1 MDLRRI
7 IIISFSLLPVYRF
20 SSFLFRMTSS
30 ATKIATIARSRGRF
44 CWRKCMRGAVMEG
57 SVGPVDWLSSE
68 AEVERVKE
76 EGAREDEEEG
86 GEGMKSSGEDASAK
100 FSDPLPSSPSSVP
113 LLDSSSAAPA
123 VVAVFSLDANKP
135 VAILVA
141 MSLSLSCSMH
151 E

>member
-7 IIISFSLLPVYRF
+7 IIISFSSLPVYRF

-57 SVGPVDWLSSE
+57 SVGTVDWLSSE
-68 AEVERVKE
+68 AEERVKE

-86 GEGMKSSGEDASAK
+86 GEAMRSSGEDASAK

-123 VVAVFSLDANKP
+123 VVAVFSLEANKP